1 MNRLDVLRTA
11 TRDEIAQL
19 TDEELLKFQ
28 REYHKRVMRVRRKIR
43 KEKAN
48 DAKGHAKKCNNQAS

>member
-19 TDEELLKFQ
+19 TDEELLRFN

-48 DAKGHAKKCNNQAS
+48 AKKGNK